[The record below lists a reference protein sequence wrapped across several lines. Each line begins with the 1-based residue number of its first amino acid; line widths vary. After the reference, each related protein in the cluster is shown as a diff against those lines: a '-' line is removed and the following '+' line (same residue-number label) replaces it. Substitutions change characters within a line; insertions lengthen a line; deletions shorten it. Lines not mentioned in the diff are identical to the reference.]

1 MSKITEYPQ
10 TSELLSENVFLID
23 GPSGTQTIKGENFPY
38 AVLNLAAAELHRTFF
53 RGKNLGTAFTDEQ
66 KANIQNGSFKDLW
79 VGDYWQSGNVKYR
92 IADIDYWYN
101 TGDTAFTKHHLV
113 IVPDTNLYNAQ
124 MHNTESGAYEAG
136 EANTTAGGYT
146 GSDMYLTNL
155 ENAKTTITA
164 FFGDAL
170 LTHREYL
177 TNAVTSGYP
186 SAGAWFDSSV
196 ELMNEPMVYGSYIFT
211 PAGNGSR
218 IVNRYT
224 VSKQQ
229 LALFAL
235 CPRLI
240 CNRATYWLRDVV
252 SASYFARVNS
262 NGFASCISASGSYG
276 VRPVFPVG

>member
-1 MSKITEYPQ
+1 MGKITEYPQ
-10 TSELLSENVFLID
+10 TTELLSENVFLID
-23 GPSGTQTIKGENFPY
+23 GPDGTQIITGENLPY
-38 AVLNLAAAELHRTFF
+38 AVLNLAAVELHRTFF
-53 RGKNLGTAFTDEQ
+53 RGKNLGTVFTDEQ

-79 VGDYWQSGNVKYR
+79 VGDYWQSGNIKYR
-92 IADIDYWYN
+92 VADIDYWYN

-113 IVPDTNLYNAQ
+113 IVPDTNLYSAQ

-136 EANTTAGGYT
+136 EANTTVGGYT

-155 ENAKTTITA
+155 ERAKTMITE

-177 TNAVTSGYP
+177 TNAVSSGYP
-186 SAGAWFDSSV
+186 SAGAWFDSNV

-218 IVNRYT
+218 VVNRYT
-224 VSKQQ
+224 ISKQQ

-235 CPRLI
+235 CPKLI
-240 CNRATYWLRDVV
+240 CNRSWYWLRDVV
-252 SASYFARVNS
+252 SSAPFANVGGDGNATYRLASNS
-262 NGFASCISASGSYG
+262 NG
-276 VRPVFPVG
+276 VRPAFPVG